1 MVKVE
6 MKKLVA
12 FYSLDG
18 NTKFIAEKIAEKFSA
33 DILELKPEKEIPK
46 IEPIKHLWGGK
57 QVVLKETP
65 RLKNYNLNLDDYQL
79 LCVGTPVWAYNFSPP
94 IRTFLKENKIENK
107 KIILFCT
114 YGQAK
119 GRTFDNLRKKLKDN
133 EIISEIEFKNVLENP
148 EENIKKLEDFLQTIK
163 EKI

>member
-1 MVKVE
+1 
-6 MKKLVA
+6 MKKLVI

-18 NTKFIAEKIAEKFSA
+18 NTKFIAENLTKEIGA

-65 RLKNYNLNLDDYQL
+65 RLKKYNINLADYDTL
-79 LCVGTPVWAYNFSPP
+79 IIGTPVWAYNFSSP

-114 YGQAK
+114 NK
-119 GRTFDNLRKKLKDN
+119 GFKGKIFENLRKELKDN
-133 EIISEIEFKNVLENP
+133 EIIAQIEFQNVLGKK
-148 EENIKKLEDFLQTIK
+148 EENLKKMEDFIDLI
-163 EKI
+163 